1 MKKKRMIAG
10 ALVALCMVLI
20 ASGAFLYQEA
30 PKTGV
35 QAVAADREDSGKK
48 TDKVKSRKEKEEKK
62 EEKTAGTATAKEDT
76 GAESIAKKADDS
88 ATVAGTNG
96 QGTASEASKS
106 SGTAQSS
113 TVSKSSNSTASSSSG
128 SSSASKVSGSSS
140 TPNASGSSSS
150 SSTSSTSKPSK
161 PAHTHNWQPRYQTT
175 YKTVTDYEMQ
185 PVYENRAI
193 CNYCGKDI
201 TGNTDHIVWCGPN
214 GEGASYSIK
223 PVQTGTKQ
231 VAVGTH
237 QEPAGQTVVGYTC
250 SCGATK

>member
-1 MKKKRMIAG
+1 MKRKRIIAG

-35 QAVAADREDSGKK
+35 QAVAADRADMEKE
-48 TDKVKSRKEKEEKK
+48 TDKAKTKQESKDQE
-62 EEKTAGTATAKEDT
+62 EEKTAEEAKVKEDA
-76 GAESIAKKADDS
+76 GVESVAKKADDS
-88 ATVAGTNG
+88 ATAAGTNG
-96 QGTASEASKS
+96 QRTASEAS
-106 SGTAQSS
+106 SS
-113 TVSKSSNSTASSSSG
+113 TASRSTASSSTASRS
-128 SSSASKVSGSSS
+128 SSSANTSKASGSSS
-140 TPNASGSSSS
+140 TSNASGSSSS
-150 SSTSSTSKPSK
+150 SSTSKPSK

-175 YKTVTDYEMQ
+175 YKTVTDYETQ
-185 PVYENRAI
+185 PVYENRTI

-231 VAVGTH
+231 VAVGSH
-237 QEPAGQTVVGYTC
+237 QEPAGQTIVGYTC